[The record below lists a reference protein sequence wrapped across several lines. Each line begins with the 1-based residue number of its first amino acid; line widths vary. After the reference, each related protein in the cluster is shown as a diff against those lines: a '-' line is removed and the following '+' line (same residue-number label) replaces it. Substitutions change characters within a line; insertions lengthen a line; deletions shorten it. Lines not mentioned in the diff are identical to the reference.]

1 VNRDRIIQI
10 YSTYA
15 RKRGASC
22 LRRVGDRDTESGKH
36 GVFVTN
42 HFGLSA
48 KMIAAIYNDRWQV
61 ELFFKAIKQNLKI
74 KAFARTSRNT
84 VLTRIWIALLTYLL
98 LAFARDSSQAGW
110 TVQPAMRVLQLSL
123 FEPRSLEDIIKLE
136 PGRHNKTS
144 LK

>member
-1 VNRDRIIQI
+1 
-10 YSTYA
+10 
-15 RKRGASC
+15 
-22 LRRVGDRDTESGKH
+22 
-36 GVFVTN
+36 
-42 HFGLSA
+42 
-48 KMIAAIYNDRWQV
+48 MIAAIYNDRWQV

-98 LAFARDSSQAGW
+98 LAFARDSSHAGW

-123 FEPRSLEDIIKLE
+123 FEPRSLEDIIQPE

>member
-1 VNRDRIIQI
+1 VTRDRIIQI
-10 YSTYA
+10 NSTHA
-15 RKRGASC
+15 RKCGASC

-36 GVFVTN
+36 CVFVTN

-48 KMIAAIYNDRWQV
+48 KVIAAIYNDRWQV

-74 KAFARTSRNT
+74 KAFVRTACNT

-98 LAFARDSSQAGW
+98 LAFAGYSSQAEW
-110 TVQPAMRVLQLSL
+110 TVQWVMRVLQLSL
-123 FEPRSLEDIIKLE
+123 FEPGSLEDIVKPDPE
-136 PGRHNKTS
+136 RHNKTS